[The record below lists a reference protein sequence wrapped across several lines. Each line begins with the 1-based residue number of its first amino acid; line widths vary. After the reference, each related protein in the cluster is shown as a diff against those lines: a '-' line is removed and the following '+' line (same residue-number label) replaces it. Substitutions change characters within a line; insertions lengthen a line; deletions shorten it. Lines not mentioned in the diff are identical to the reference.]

1 MSILEV
7 KNLKKVYGTK
17 GKIKTEALSNVNFSV
32 EEGEFIAIMG
42 ESGSGKTT
50 LLNIVATLDRAT
62 EGNVLIGGKD
72 IGQLSNKE
80 VANFRRNELGFVF
93 QDFNLLD
100 SFSNRD
106 NIYLPLVLSGVK
118 PRQLNERVGEIAPIL
133 GISKLLDKFPSEI
146 SGGQKQRVA
155 IARAIITKPHLLLAD
170 EPTGALDSRSS
181 ETIMNLFC
189 DINQKGQTV
198 LMVTHSLRC
207 AAYSK
212 RVLFIKDGRV
222 YHEIYRGDGTHQEFM
237 EKINQAQI
245 MLSHGG
251 NYEK

>member
-1 MSILEV
+1 M
-7 KNLKKVYGTK
+7 
-17 GKIKTEALSNVNFSV
+17 
-32 EEGEFIAIMG
+32 
-42 ESGSGKTT
+42 
-50 LLNIVATLDRAT
+50 NIVATLDRAT